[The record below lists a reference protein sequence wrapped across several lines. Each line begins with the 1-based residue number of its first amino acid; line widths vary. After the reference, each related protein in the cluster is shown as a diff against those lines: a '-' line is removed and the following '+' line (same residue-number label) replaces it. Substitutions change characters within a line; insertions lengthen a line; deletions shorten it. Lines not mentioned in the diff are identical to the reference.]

1 MAGSRPVPT
10 FTPTS
15 AFAPAVQVS
24 CSRGMDMRI
33 VWASQT
39 LWRSLRDPR
48 GSVGHS
54 VRTPES
60 GIPSTPPDRGLV
72 GLGLP
77 RDTTLLWMHYSFPNL
92 FLIFKNEPPPGVSLG
107 AFLSFLLSFL
117 PLEPGLGAPSQLSP
131 LRSRK
136 TPATVHG
143 LSSCPLSRLLGYRCH
158 WHFFFS
164 LRFIYLYALFLT
176 AVVVIAA
183 HGLSPVVD
191 SGDYS
196 AAVLVLLIAGA
207 SLIAEHRP

>member
-60 GIPSTPPDRGLV
+60 GIPSTPPDLWAWDSPETPPCYGCITAFLICFSFSKMNLPPGWAWGHFCPSCSLFCLWSQDSGPQVSCHHCGAERPQQLFTVSAHARWV
-72 GLGLP
+72 GCW
-77 RDTTLLWMHYSFPNL
+77 DTDVTDTSSFP
-92 FLIFKNEPPPGVSLG
+92 
-107 AFLSFLLSFL
+107 
-117 PLEPGLGAPSQLSP
+117 
-131 LRSRK
+131 
-136 TPATVHG
+136 
-143 LSSCPLSRLLGYRCH
+143 
-158 WHFFFS
+158 
-164 LRFIYLYALFLT
+164 
-176 AVVVIAA
+176 
-183 HGLSPVVD
+183 
-191 SGDYS
+191 
-196 AAVLVLLIAGA
+196 
-207 SLIAEHRP
+207 